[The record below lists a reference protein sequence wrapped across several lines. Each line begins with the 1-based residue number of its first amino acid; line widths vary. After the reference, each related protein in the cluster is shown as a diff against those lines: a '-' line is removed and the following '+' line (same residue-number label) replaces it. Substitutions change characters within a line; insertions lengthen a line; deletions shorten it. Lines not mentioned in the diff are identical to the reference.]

1 VSEMGSN
8 PPGVSSPAI
17 LVRKINT
24 NVVAS
29 SGQSIVLGGLMSENQ
44 SSSESKVPILGD
56 VPLVG
61 NLFKSKSKGRRKT
74 ELIVILTP
82 KIISTVDEAT
92 KITEDFKKELKW
104 FKKQ

>member
-1 VSEMGSN
+1 MGSN

-104 FKKQ
+104 FKKH